1 MGVFQNDCVKDAA
14 LNELATADLLSLC
27 EDQPTTYADAT
38 TAKGSGGKKLGSIAL
53 TGGDFTIAD
62 GDASGRKQT
71 LAQKTDVPLGASGD
85 WDHIALTRSS
95 DSTLLQVM
103 MLPNCAVVAVDA
115 GNKKFTIAGDRTS
128 VLANGDRVT
137 IRGSTGNNGGYTV
150 SSVAANGANT
160 DVVVS
165 ESIPSSTA
173 DGTCIYGAQAVTS
186 GNKATT
192 NTVKLD
198 EIADLS

>member
-1 MGVFQNDCVKDAA
+1 
-14 LNELATADLLSLC
+14 
-27 EDQPTTYADAT
+27 
-38 TAKGSGGKKLGSIAL
+38 
-53 TGGDFTIAD
+53 
-62 GDASGRKQT
+62 
-71 LAQKTDVPLGASGD
+71 
-85 WDHIALTRSS
+85 
-95 DSTLLQVM
+95 

-128 VLANGDRVT
+128 ALANGDRIT

-165 ESIPSSTA
+165 ESIPSSTV